1 MIPEAAGE
9 YFWKAGAA
17 YCPGF
22 FFLCLMSKNVF
33 FGSAGS
39 EPGAQGCFWGGLG
52 EAKFAGNLTEDG
64 NLQRRKQCD
73 DTKEKGSE

>member
-1 MIPEAAGE
+1 
-9 YFWKAGAA
+9 
-17 YCPGF
+17 
-22 FFLCLMSKNVF
+22 MSKNVF
-33 FGSAGS
+33 FSSAGS

>member
-1 MIPEAAGE
+1 MESRGGVLP
-9 YFWKAGAA
+9 WL
-17 YCPGF
+17 
-22 FFLCLMSKNVF
+22 FLFMFNVEKCL

>member
-33 FGSAGS
+33 LVRQAVSQAHRDVFGAAW
-39 EPGAQGCFWGGLG
+39 ERPNLPEICRKMEIYKE
-52 EAKFAGNLTEDG
+52 EAV
-64 NLQRRKQCD
+64 
-73 DTKEKGSE
+73 